1 MPAPELQIYFCG
13 ALVCSM
19 TDDIDDVADELTVV
33 QSGGELSSV
42 PVASVTEGQTA
53 VTITLELP
61 SGDRFDV
68 SMEKPPVWGSNCQLQ
83 TLLDAYQLDPDAIDE
98 LVGETIPCEVDV
110 GAGSVDVT
118 PDVEALHEE
127 SGESRVESPDFSG
140 TELE

>member
-1 MPAPELQIYFCG
+1 MD
-13 ALVCSM
+13 
-19 TDDIDDVADELTVV
+19 DDIADVADELTVV
-33 QSGGELSSV
+33 QSGDELSSV
-42 PVASVTEGQTA
+42 PVAALAEESGSI
-53 VTITLELP
+53 TITLELP
-61 SGDRFDV
+61 SGDQFDV
-68 SMEKPPVWGSNCQLQ
+68 SMDKPPVWGSNCQLQ
-83 TLLDAYQLDPDAIDE
+83 TLLDAYDLGPDELDD